1 VAAVATGTAPPRG
14 GLKNLERGA
23 IAAKRELKRGAFAA
37 KRELKRGAFAAKRE
51 EEK

>member
-1 VAAVATGTAPPRG
+1 VPTGTAPCRC

-23 IAAKRELKRGAFAA
+23 IVA